1 MPKIKIMKDEIFDE
15 VRKNYELRQEIAD
28 VEFVQNNSVRMLAIA
43 KSDKLTR
50 YNVIVV
56 IKRFLRLKS
65 LDEMF
70 ITREKR

>member
-28 VEFVQNNSVRMLAIA
+28 VEFVQNNSVRTLAIA

-56 IKRFLRLKS
+56 IKRFLKLKN

>member
-1 MPKIKIMKDEIFDE
+1 MAEIKIMKDEIFEE
-15 VRKNYELRQEIAD
+15 VRKNYELREKISE
-28 VEFVQNNSVRMLAIA
+28 VEFIKNNSVRVLAIA

-56 IKRFLRLKS
+56 IKRFLKLKT

-70 ITREKR
+70 RTQQKR

>member
-1 MPKIKIMKDEIFDE
+1 MPKIKIMKDEIFYE

-28 VEFVQNNSVRMLAIA
+28 VEFVQNNSVRTLAIA

-56 IKRFLRLKS
+56 IKRFLKLKS

>member
-15 VRKNYELRQEIAD
+15 VRKNYELRQEIAE
-28 VEFVQNNSVRMLAIA
+28 VEFVQNNSVRTLAIA

-56 IKRFLRLKS
+56 IKRFLKLKT

>member
-1 MPKIKIMKDEIFDE
+1 MAEIKIMKDEIFAE
-15 VRKNYELRQEIAD
+15 VRNNLELRKEIAE
-28 VEFVQNNSVRMLAIA
+28 VEFVQQNSIRTLAIA

-56 IKRFLRLKS
+56 IKRFLKLKT

-70 ITREKR
+70 ITRQKR

>member
-15 VRKNYELRQEIAD
+15 VRKNYDLRQEIAE
-28 VEFVQNNSVRMLAIA
+28 VEFVQNNSVRTLAIA

-56 IKRFLRLKS
+56 IKRFLKLKS